1 MDRSWIYGSDC
12 DVSCII
18 QREFLISDI
27 IESDDHH
34 KISYASIVGRLKLD
48 GQAAQRS
55 EEKRPEVIARPCNRA
70 LTI

>member
-34 KISYASIVGRLKLD
+34 KICFDRRATETSRRTGS
-48 GQAAQRS
+48 S
-55 EEKRPEVIARPCNRA
+55 EKRPEVIARPCNRA

>member
-1 MDRSWIYGSDC
+1 MITSMDRSWIYGSDC

-34 KISYASIVGRLKLD
+34 KIASIGGRLKLAD

-55 EEKRPEVIARPCNRA
+55 GRKSLPA
-70 LTI
+70 LAIER